1 MFQRP
6 MVEAF
11 ALEFLELHLA
21 LPSLEQLKLPAPRQ
35 IECLEATTVTVRRRP
50 AESPSIFQFSKERL
64 LATEAAANEKT
75 TKTLSKTTK
84 GIHQVFVSCAS
95 RNRDE
100 TLSKKKRVIVTFEVF
115 RLFKIPAFRAGKKTT
130 TKKQI
135 GCNRSD
141 NCPHLA

>member
-1 MFQRP
+1 
-6 MVEAF
+6 MVEAY

-21 LPSLEQLKLPAPRQ
+21 LPSLEQLKLPAARQ

-95 RNRDE
+95 RNRDK
-100 TLSKKKRVIVTFEVF
+100 TLSKKKTSNCNIRSFQTFQNPRVS
-115 RLFKIPAFRAGKKTT
+115 RRKK
-130 TKKQI
+130 
-135 GCNRSD
+135 N
-141 NCPHLA
+141 NY